1 MHEVEEDYVG
11 RDLSEPP
18 VRRAARD
25 RVLKVIEAYR
35 AP

>member
-1 MHEVEEDYVG
+1 MNEVEEDYVG
-11 RDLSEPP
+11 RDLSDPS

-25 RVLKVIEAYR
+25 RILKVIEAYR